1 MTDRRCSRQRQHLAS
16 ANSESSYSGS
26 ADESSYSGSSNESS
40 EESTRIIP
48 DPPMSWYPPGSLPST
63 SSSTGSTHDTTSGH
77 SSRGPTLMHGSDWN
91 PSGGILHIVP
101 NELNQ
106 VVDGY
111 TPLASRLG
119 VLARDGNLMPLTY
132 RTWSHVP
139 KENKERI
146 WREIKVNTDADD
158 LLLGTRKAQ
167 KKSTKN
173 KEIRKK
179 KTLNHI
185 TGKKSF
191 SVVRVE
197 ETNKKNGVPATP
209 LEVWMAGYTKDNKPS
224 NDKVVEV
231 MTQMKDLG
239 AQSNAT
245 DEEIITQVLGPER
258 PGHVR
263 TYGLGPSSTDVF
275 GGGYRQSQEQTRI
288 IQTQVQEQLNQ
299 YKAQMDMQMKEMMD
313 AMLNQQKVQMEM
325 QSTIQAQ
332 QARIEQFESQQA
344 MGGPVAPAATH
355 VHSQQQSH
363 AYTSSF
369 NCHRSS
375 KEFTYQR
382 KRRRRRRRRNDKL
395 RALLYRLSGDYNP
408 LHSDPKF
415 AEITGMSSPPHND
428 NWLSDPKSDPEE
440 EPLLSDPEIWADVS
454 ESKPE
459 EEEELGED
467 MMEEANEEDDEEIN
481 FVEPLAVL
489 PPKESEGEKSEME
502 SDPIS
507 SIEYAFEEGEAN
519 SRNVAREVAFLVG
532 LRVYVR
538 LEPIIPCEWKH
549 RREDDK
555 YMGLVRVVREFA
567 RAMYEID
574 PLPPALADNYTNL
587 FHQWDIFLVAPPAEK
602 IIPTDG
608 AVDFHD
614 PLTYEEVPVRILS
627 QHMGLEGPRL
637 LVRWRCFRLFDKS

>member
-1 MTDRRCSRQRQHLAS
+1 MKGTVNVLRSCAKVPSIKRVVLTSSMVAVICNRKMLTPGLHIDETWFSDPLFCKESKVRSPDRRCSRQRQHSAS
-16 ANSESSYSGS
+16 TNSKSFYSRS
-26 ADESSYSGSSNESS
+26 AYESSYSGSSDESS

-48 DPPMSWYPPGSLPST
+48 DPPMSWYSP
-63 SSSTGSTHDTTSGH
+63 GH

-146 WREIKVNTDADD
+146 WREVKVNTNADESMKKFVLASVAKKWREWKARVKQLGYTPFDNDADR
-158 LLLGTRKAQ
+158 LTHRPERVHKHQWRSLVYYWGTQKAQ

-179 KTLNHI
+179 KALNHI
-185 TGKKSF
+185 TGRKPF

-197 ETNKKNGVPATP
+197 ETNKKNGVPATR

-245 DEEIITQVLGPER
+245 NEEIITQVLGPER
-258 PGHVR
+258 LGRVR
-263 TYGLGPSSTDVF
+263 TYELGPSPTDVF

-299 YKAQMDMQMKEMMD
+299 YKAQMEMQMKEMMD

-332 QARIEQFESQQA
+332 QARIEQLESQQA
-344 MGGPVAPAATH
+344 MDGPVAPAATH

-369 NCHRSS
+369 NCHRSPE
-375 KEFTYQR
+375 EFTYQR
-382 KRRRRRRRRNDKL
+382 KKRRRRRSRYDKL

-408 LHSDPKF
+408 LHSDPKV
-415 AEITGMSSPPHND
+415 AEIAG
-428 NWLSDPKSDPEE
+428 
-440 EPLLSDPEIWADVS
+440 
-454 ESKPE
+454 
-459 EEEELGED
+459 
-467 MMEEANEEDDEEIN
+467 
-481 FVEPLAVL
+481 
-489 PPKESEGEKSEME
+489 
-502 SDPIS
+502 
-507 SIEYAFEEGEAN
+507 
-519 SRNVAREVAFLVG
+519 
-532 LRVYVR
+532 
-538 LEPIIPCEWKH
+538 
-549 RREDDK
+549 
-555 YMGLVRVVREFA
+555 
-567 RAMYEID
+567 
-574 PLPPALADNYTNL
+574 
-587 FHQWDIFLVAPPAEK
+587 
-602 IIPTDG
+602 
-608 AVDFHD
+608 
-614 PLTYEEVPVRILS
+614 
-627 QHMGLEGPRL
+627 
-637 LVRWRCFRLFDKS
+637 